1 MFPWEARLA
10 RIGIVFL
17 MILMF
22 LALIVWY
29 LVRYEPYVIA
39 SWPRLALYLTVVAV
53 AALLGRWT
61 SFDPVRGE
69 VAIVVATSMVMA
81 VAYNQRFAI
90 LTAFML
96 SLLIGMSTRID
107 IAQFAVMLAAS
118 TAAVTRLKRVQSRQT
133 IIIAGF
139 LAGITALFV
148 SWGTEVLL
156 YPSPS
161 IDHWLDWT
169 LLEVCLKYAGWCVL
183 AGFILSGSLPFI
195 ESAFGVVTGISLL
208 EMSDSSHP
216 LLQELFRK
224 APGTY
229 NHSIAVATIAETAA
243 KQIGADGLLV
253 RVGAYFHDIGKIP
266 KAEYFIENRPTGAI
280 NRHETLAPTM
290 STLIIIG
297 HVKDGVD
304 LAEEYHLPQ
313 PLIDFIE
320 QHHGTT
326 LVEYFYHAANK
337 KADNDPERRL
347 DVEESAFRYPGPK
360 PQTREAGVMMLADC
374 VESASRTL
382 SEPTP
387 ARIAHLVHSLT
398 LKRLL
403 DGQFE
408 ECNLTLRE
416 IHLIEE
422 SLIKSLISIHHGR
435 IAYPDQQKEQ
445 KTA

>member
-1 MFPWEARLA
+1 MKT
-10 RIGIVFL
+10 V
-17 MILMF
+17 
-22 LALIVWY
+22 
-29 LVRYEPYVIA
+29 
-39 SWPRLALYLTVVAV
+39 PR
-53 AALLGRWT
+53 
-61 SFDPVRGE
+61 
-69 VAIVVATSMVMA
+69 
-81 VAYNQRFAI
+81 
-90 LTAFML
+90 
-96 SLLIGMSTRID
+96 
-107 IAQFAVMLAAS
+107 
-118 TAAVTRLKRVQSRQT
+118 
-133 IIIAGF
+133 
-139 LAGITALFV
+139 
-148 SWGTEVLL
+148 
-156 YPSPS
+156 
-161 IDHWLDWT
+161 
-169 LLEVCLKYAGWCVL
+169 
-183 AGFILSGSLPFI
+183 
-195 ESAFGVVTGISLL
+195 
-208 EMSDSSHP
+208 
-216 LLQELFRK
+216 
-224 APGTY
+224 
-229 NHSIAVATIAETAA
+229 
-243 KQIGADGLLV
+243 
-253 RVGAYFHDIGKIP
+253 
-266 KAEYFIENRPTGAI
+266 AI